1 MTFAI
6 FAIAAALLIA
16 LGLHAALVRPHFI
29 RRILALNVISGG
41 TFLLLVALPTR
52 ETTGAAIDDP
62 VPKALV
68 LTGIVVTVSISA
80 FAVTVARQLH
90 RITARATLD
99 EGNLE

>member
-1 MTFAI
+1 MSYAI

-41 TFLLLVALPTR
+41 SYLLLVAVSAR
-52 ETTGAAIDDP
+52 QSSTGLEDP
-62 VPKALV
+62 VPNALV
-68 LTGIVVTVSISA
+68 LTGIVIAVSISA
-80 FAVTVARQLH
+80 FAVTLARQLH
-90 RITARATLD
+90 RTAGRATLD